1 MIGRY
6 EHPTI
11 IDLWSPTSIID
22 RWVLVE
28 IEVLRARGID
38 GETLD
43 GMVAQRPTPI
53 QVLAREQATNHE
65 FVAFLDAWRQNLE
78 ETGINCP
85 SHLHAGLTSSD
96 VIDTAQALALVAS
109 HELVKNLLHEL
120 TGTVEARSDRSSTAQ
135 IGRTHGQYAEP
146 YPASHPWTVFVGM
159 LDRQALRLSRAGS
172 GLWSAKLSGPVGW
185 NGPQGGPVVGRV
197 LENKILRKLGLI
209 ACDSTQIVP
218 RDGLAHWV
226 GTVAELATICEAIA
240 TRVRLWSQ
248 SGVDEYWEAT
258 RPDQVGSSAMPH
270 KQHNPLLSENICGL
284 ARMVRTQAA
293 TLQQGVVQWWD
304 RDLSHSSVERVM
316 LPDLCHL
323 ICTILVRTHTLIDGL
338 SLNEGAVAAN
348 LQKAEAR
355 KEATLDERMIGSSG
369 DLPNAG

>member
-11 IDLWSPTSIID
+11 ADLWSPTSILD

-28 IEVLRARGID
+28 TEVLRARGID
-38 GETLD
+38 ESTLAD
-43 GMVAQRPTPI
+43 LITHRPTPL
-53 QVLAREQATNHE
+53 QVETRERSTNHE
-65 FVAFLDAWRQNLE
+65 FVAFLKEWRFNLSE
-78 ETGINCP
+78 ADVIRP
-85 SHLHAGLTSSD
+85 AALHAGLTSSD
-96 VIDTAQALALVAS
+96 VIDTAQALALCAS
-109 HELVKNLLHEL
+109 HGLVMFLLYRL
-120 TGTVEARSDRSSTAQ
+120 LDTTDLRGTEETAQ

-146 YPASHPWTVFVGM
+146 YPIWHPWAVLTGM
-159 LDRQALRLSRAGS
+159 LYRQSHRLEQAED
-172 GLWSAKLSGPVGW
+172 GLLLAKLSGPVGRP
-185 NGPQGGPVVGRV
+185 NSDAV
-197 LENKILRKLGLI
+197 LIENKVFQKLGLRS
-209 ACDSTQIVP
+209 CDSTQIVP

-226 GTVAELATICEAIA
+226 GCIAELATICEAVA

-270 KQHNPLLSENICGL
+270 KQHNPILSENICGL

-293 TLQQGVVQWWD
+293 ALQLGVVQWWD
-304 RDLSHSSVERVM
+304 RDLAHSSVERVM

-323 ICTILVRTHTLIDGL
+323 ICTILVRTRTLVDGL
-338 SLNEGAVAAN
+338 ELNEGAVAAN

-355 KEATLDERMIGSSG
+355 KEAVLDERM
-369 DLPNAG
+369 DK